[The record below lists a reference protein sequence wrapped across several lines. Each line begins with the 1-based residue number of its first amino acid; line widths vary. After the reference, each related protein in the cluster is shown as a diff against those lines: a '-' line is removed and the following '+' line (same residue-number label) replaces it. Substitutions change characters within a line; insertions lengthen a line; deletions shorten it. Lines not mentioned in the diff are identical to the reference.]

1 MNMFKL
7 QEVAHVMDVKVR
19 LDFELRQG
27 PLSEQAHGM
36 RHEMII
42 LHVRLTRSMVHPPTN
57 AILSRPLVHYIL
69 VKVTE

>member
-1 MNMFKL
+1 MSW
-7 QEVAHVMDVKVR
+7 VR

-42 LHVRLTRSMVHPPTN
+42 LHVRNWRLTEHGASANN